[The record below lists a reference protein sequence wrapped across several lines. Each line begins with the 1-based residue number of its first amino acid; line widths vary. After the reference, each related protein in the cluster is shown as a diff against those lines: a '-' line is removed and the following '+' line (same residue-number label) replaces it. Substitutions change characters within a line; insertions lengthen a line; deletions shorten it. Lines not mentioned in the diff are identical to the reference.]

1 MSKLTKIVES
11 KGYKNF
17 MSKLYGI
24 GASVV
29 IVGALFK
36 ITHINGADIML
47 FFGLITEAVIFFFS
61 AFEKPHV
68 EPDWS
73 LVYPQLAVNYGKSG
87 EDFLPGATGNGLSG
101 KLDDMLKNADIDEKV
116 MQRFGTGLK
125 NLADT
130 AQNMSTMASA
140 AATSEEF
147 IGSVKKAGVSA
158 NQLSD
163 SYQKT
168 SSVLNQEATV
178 AGQHLTNLQSIA
190 KATGDLNKTYTQ
202 VAETMNNEMEAH
214 VALRQNLVSASKVA
228 GDMVEKFN
236 QSAQSFAQA
245 SQTIAKSASE
255 GEGYAK
261 QLNTLTAKLGQ
272 LNSIYETQ
280 IKYSESQ
287 AQVSEKTSQAVDLF
301 LKSMQGSA
309 NNTVE
314 LNKNLD
320 TLNKAILS
328 QAQNS
333 SMQTEKT
340 MAIQKVLEQ
349 FLAQMQNSV
358 EQQNKYQQQA
368 DQLTANISRLNT
380 IYGNMLSAMSA
391 RQ

>member
-368 DQLTANISRLNT
+368 DQLTANLSRLNT

>member
-87 EDFLPGATGNGLSG
+87 EDFLPGASGNGLSG

-368 DQLTANISRLNT
+368 DQLTANLSRLNT